1 MCSLSIGACATTD
14 PLLIDL
20 STTQTK
26 KVSNGIEGCT
36 VFVGPI
42 VDERTSLHDLGSLGG
57 QVVHGKAV
65 VPWVQQSIDTLSSLT
80 SHRDVLGENRHDVRR
95 IDIEVLLKQLYV
107 HSLHTSMGANVLLI
121 GRYRINQGPTESHA
135 YRGTETSVNWTGS
148 ESSIRNLFE
157 TVMED
162 ALAQMR
168 KDLVKACQSP

>member
-1 MCSLSIGACATTD
+1 M
-14 PLLIDL
+14 
-20 STTQTK
+20 
-26 KVSNGIEGCT
+26 
-36 VFVGPI
+36 
-42 VDERTSLHDLGSLGG
+42 
-57 QVVHGKAV
+57 VHGKAV

-121 GRYRINQGPTESHA
+121 GRYRINQGPAESHA